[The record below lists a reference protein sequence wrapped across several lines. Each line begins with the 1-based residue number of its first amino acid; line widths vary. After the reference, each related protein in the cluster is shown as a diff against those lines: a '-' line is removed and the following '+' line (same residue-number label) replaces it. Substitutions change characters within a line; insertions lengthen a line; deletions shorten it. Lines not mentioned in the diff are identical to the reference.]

1 MKKHIVQLKNW
12 ILILVA
18 LLSFGG
24 LSKDVKAVKTITK
37 ASTTKFKNKK
47 LKKKKTYYYKVR
59 AIKKAGKKVT
69 YSKYSKAVSVKIK
82 K

>member
-1 MKKHIVQLKNW
+1 MVNTKQLRRSQKLRQPN
-12 ILILVA
+12 L
-18 LLSFGG
+18 
-24 LSKDVKAVKTITK
+24 
-37 ASTTKFKNKK
+37 NKK

>member
-1 MKKHIVQLKNW
+1 MVNTKQLKR
-12 ILILVA
+12 
-18 LLSFGG
+18 SQ
-24 LSKDVKAVKTITK
+24 KH
-37 ASTTKFKNKK
+37 STTKFKNKK

>member
-1 MKKHIVQLKNW
+1 MEESQRCNRICCISCDKENGKYKT
-12 ILILVA
+12 
-18 LLSFGG
+18 
-24 LSKDVKAVKTITK
+24 VKTITK